1 MAKPRV
7 TAGGGLSAVRYVLR
21 KGVEA
26 GGFWKLY
33 QRLRLRNT
41 CKTCALGMGGQ
52 RGGMVN
58 ESGHFPEV
66 CKKSVQA
73 QVADMQSAISEDF
86 FRSTPIAY
94 LESQTP
100 AQMENFGR
108 LAFPLLAEPGDTHF
122 RRVSWKEA
130 FDRTGEAFKLAE
142 PSKVFWYASGRSGNE
157 AAYLFQLVAR
167 AYGTANI
174 HNCSYYCHQAS
185 GVGLARIY
193 GSGTA
198 SIVLE
203 DIAKAD
209 FVMVIGANPA
219 SNHPRLITQL
229 VNLRR
234 RGGKVL
240 VINPLREIGLVK
252 FRIPSDWRSML
263 FGSDVSDL
271 YLQPKAGT
279 DIALLKALLKGVLER
294 KAEDR
299 EYIENFTS
307 GWEETIADIEASS
320 WEELTSFCRVE
331 KEQIDRAVDLI
342 CQAKRGVFCWAMGL
356 THHVHGVD
364 NIQALANLALARG
377 WLGKPGVGM
386 LPIRGHS
393 NVQGVG
399 SVGVTPALKEGFAK
413 KLEEV
418 YGITVPKDP
427 GKDTYA
433 SMLEAAEGR
442 IDAAL
447 MLGGNLYLSNPDSA
461 WAGKALRRIPFS
473 AYISTKLNPGH
484 VHGRGQTT
492 VILPALVRDEEAQF
506 TTQESMFNYVR
517 LSEGGKAG
525 IEGEMKSEVEIISE
539 IADRILPDGGFDWK
553 KLRSHE
559 ALREEIAKV
568 VPGYAAIGAIG
579 KTKEEFQIDGRTFH
593 KPEFKTADGK
603 AAMAVTPLPNLP
615 IKDDEFVLM
624 TIRSEGQFNCVV
636 YEEEDLYRGNRTR
649 DVVMISQ
656 RDADR
661 LDLAEDESVIVETD
675 AGQMAARVSI
685 FDIAPGTLAMYYP
698 EANILVTRHTD
709 PGSKTPAYKSVA
721 ARVRKRVA

>member
-52 RGGMVN
+52 KGGMVN

-219 SNHPRLITQL
+219 SNHPRLITQF

-263 FGSDVSDL
+263 FG
-271 YLQPKAGT
+271 
-279 DIALLKALLKGVLER
+279 
-294 KAEDR
+294 
-299 EYIENFTS
+299 
-307 GWEETIADIEASS
+307 
-320 WEELTSFCRVE
+320 
-331 KEQIDRAVDLI
+331 
-342 CQAKRGVFCWAMGL
+342 
-356 THHVHGVD
+356 
-364 NIQALANLALARG
+364 
-377 WLGKPGVGM
+377 
-386 LPIRGHS
+386 
-393 NVQGVG
+393 
-399 SVGVTPALKEGFAK
+399 
-413 KLEEV
+413 
-418 YGITVPKDP
+418 
-427 GKDTYA
+427 
-433 SMLEAAEGR
+433 
-442 IDAAL
+442 
-447 MLGGNLYLSNPDSA
+447 
-461 WAGKALRRIPFS
+461 
-473 AYISTKLNPGH
+473 
-484 VHGRGQTT
+484 
-492 VILPALVRDEEAQF
+492 
-506 TTQESMFNYVR
+506 
-517 LSEGGKAG
+517 
-525 IEGEMKSEVEIISE
+525 
-539 IADRILPDGGFDWK
+539 
-553 KLRSHE
+553 
-559 ALREEIAKV
+559 
-568 VPGYAAIGAIG
+568 
-579 KTKEEFQIDGRTFH
+579 
-593 KPEFKTADGK
+593 
-603 AAMAVTPLPNLP
+603 
-615 IKDDEFVLM
+615 
-624 TIRSEGQFNCVV
+624 
-636 YEEEDLYRGNRTR
+636 
-649 DVVMISQ
+649 
-656 RDADR
+656 
-661 LDLAEDESVIVETD
+661 
-675 AGQMAARVSI
+675 
-685 FDIAPGTLAMYYP
+685 
-698 EANILVTRHTD
+698 
-709 PGSKTPAYKSVA
+709 
-721 ARVRKRVA
+721 